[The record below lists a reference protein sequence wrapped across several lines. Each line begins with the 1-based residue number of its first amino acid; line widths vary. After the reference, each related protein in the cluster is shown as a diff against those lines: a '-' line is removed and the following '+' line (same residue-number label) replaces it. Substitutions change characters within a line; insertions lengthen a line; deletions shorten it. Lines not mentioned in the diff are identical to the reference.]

1 MHPFI
6 RKRLLIEEE
15 YKDRIIEFSYYP
27 DINQL
32 FYVTEIL
39 ITDYSSNIY
48 EFSLQKK
55 PIISFAYDKAEYE
68 LIRSV
73 HRTLDKYAPGKVCT
87 TLDEVVDTI
96 KKKDF
101 EKANA
106 NIKKAQAII
115 NELRVTLDHKYSV
128 WEDFERVYDYIA
140 RRLLD
145 ANLQKDIEIIED
157 ALKYI
162 REMRDAWKE
171 VMRLNSA
178 K

>member
-1 MHPFI
+1 MNNNMANAYQRNAIMTATPAELTLMLYEGAIKFCNI
-6 RKRLLIEEE
+6 AIVAIE
-15 YKDRIIEFSYYP
+15 
-27 DINQL
+27 
-32 FYVTEIL
+32 
-39 ITDYSSNIY
+39 
-48 EFSLQKK
+48 
-55 PIISFAYDKAEYE
+55 
-68 LIRSV
+68 
-73 HRTLDKYAPGKVCT
+73 
-87 TLDEVVDTI
+87 
-96 KKKDF
+96 KKDI

-140 RRLLD
+140 RRLLE

-171 VMRLNSA
+171 VMRLICA